1 MRKILHKQILHKQ
14 QALLI
19 FLLLCCISLYF
30 SGCAFITV
38 PAFGPSISELEETT
52 VSGEGKDKILLMD
65 ISGEI
70 SEEDK
75 SNPLGMT
82 TEVNPVVR
90 IKEELEKAKKD
101 KKIKALLLKIDS
113 PGGTVTASDIIYHE
127 LKTFKKE
134 TGIPLVISMMD
145 VAASGGYYIAMA
157 GDKILAH
164 PTTVTGSIGVL
175 TMKFDVQGLMGK
187 IGVEEVTIKSGDKK
201 DFNSIFHTL
210 RPEDQA
216 ILQNVIDTLYERFVG
231 IVAESRHGLSGM
243 SKEELKRIADGRVYT
258 AQEALDLKL
267 IDTIGYMEDA
277 IKLAKK
283 EAGITHEAKV
293 ITYQRPSQHKSTIYS
308 RSSSAS
314 RPLSLSLAAMPLAT
328 SSLAGASLLAG
339 LKNLPISDLSG
350 SGLSVKNLSGRFWYL
365 WTP

>member
-1 MRKILHKQILHKQ
+1 MQKIMPKQ
-14 QALLI
+14 QMLVVL
-19 FLLLCCISLYF
+19 LLLCCISLYC

-38 PAFGPSISELEETT
+38 PAFGPSVSELEETT

-82 TEVNPVVR
+82 TEVSPVVR
-90 IKEELEKAKKD
+90 VKEELEKAKKD
-101 KKIKALLLKIDS
+101 KNIKALLLKIDS

-134 TGIPLVISMMD
+134 TGIPIVISMMD
-145 VAASGGYYIAMA
+145 LAASGGYYIAMA
-157 GDKILAH
+157 GDRIMAH

-175 TMKFDVQGLMGK
+175 TMKFDVQGLMSK
-187 IGVEEVTIKSGDKK
+187 IGVGEVTIKSGDKK

-216 ILQNVIDTLYERFVG
+216 ILQNVIDTFYARFVG
-231 IVAESRHGLSGM
+231 IVAESRHGLSR
-243 SKEELKRIADGRVYT
+243 EEVKRIADGRVYT

-267 IDTIGYMEDA
+267 IDGIGYLEDA
-277 IKLAKK
+277 INLAKK
-283 EAGITHEAKV
+283 EAGIVREAKV
-293 ITYQRPSQHKSTIYS
+293 ITYQRPSQYKSTIYS
-308 RSSSAS
+308 HSSSAS
-314 RPLSLSLAAMPLAT
+314 RPLTLSLAAMPMAT

-339 LKNLPISDLSG
+339 LKDLPIKDLSAGGLSMKDLSG
-350 SGLSVKNLSGRFWYL
+350 QFWYL